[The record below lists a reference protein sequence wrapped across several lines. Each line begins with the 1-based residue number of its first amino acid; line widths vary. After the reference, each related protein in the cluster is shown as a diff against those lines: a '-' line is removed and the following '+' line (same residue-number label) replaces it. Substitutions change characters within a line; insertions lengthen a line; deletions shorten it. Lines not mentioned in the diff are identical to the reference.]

1 MESTTGR
8 IINLSSLCA
17 RFQGL
22 TDKRKAKGKRYALT
36 TILMGIFLAKLCG
49 EDKPSGIAEWV
60 KLRAGMIVSALGLKR
75 KEMPSHH
82 TYRRVLV
89 DGVNEDEFEELA
101 RKHHRRHGRAGYY
114 VVVAMDGKVMRGT
127 IDLDVRAGLC
137 LLALY
142 LPGEGVTLAQI
153 ALESQQNEISAA
165 PILLDLVDLRNKV
178 VIGDAIHTQ
187 RQVSI
192 QIGRVGSNY
201 IWTVKGNQPQ
211 LLQDLQDWFDTE
223 VELLP
228 GMGAPAKDFRSTSV
242 TNKAHGRIEVRV
254 LTTSSQLNDFLDW
267 PFLQQVFKLERHV
280 TIQKTG
286 KTRHE
291 IVYGITSLS
300 ADQASPD
307 QLLQMLRSYW
317 QIENGLHYPRD
328 VSLREDQ
335 TRFKNHSSAH
345 VMAIINNLVLG
356 LIAGSDF
363 PFVPTAR
370 RFFAAYPDKAL
381 ELLL

>member
-1 MESTTGR
+1 MECNTGKV
-8 IINLSSLCA
+8 INLGSLYR

-22 TDKRKAKGKRYALT
+22 TDHRKAKGKRYALE
-36 TILMGIFLAKLCG
+36 TILLVMFLAKLCG

-82 TYRRVLV
+82 TYRRILADVV
-89 DGVNEDEFEELA
+89 DADEFEKLA
-101 RKHHRRHGRAGYY
+101 RAHHRRHGESGYH
-114 VVVAMDGKVMRGT
+114 VVICMDGKVVRGT
-127 IDLDVRAGLC
+127 IDMEPSDGLC
-137 LLALY
+137 LLAVF

-153 ALESQQNEISAA
+153 ALKSEQNEITAA
-165 PILLDLVDLRNKV
+165 PFLLEWVNLRNKV
-178 VIGDAIHTQ
+178 VMGDAIHTQ

-192 QIGRVGSNY
+192 QIGRVGSHY

-211 LLQDLQDWFDTE
+211 LLQDLQDWFDMH
-223 VELLP
+223 VELIP
-228 GMGAPAKDFRSTSV
+228 GMGCPAKDFRSATV
-242 TNKAHGRIEVRV
+242 TNKGHGRIEVRT
-254 LTTSSQLNDFLDW
+254 LTTSSQLNDYLDW
-267 PFLQQVFKLERHV
+267 PFLQQVFKLERQV

-291 IVYGITSLS
+291 TVFGITSLP
-300 ADQASPD
+300 ADQASPA
-307 QLLQMLRSYW
+307 QLLPMLRSYW

-328 VSLREDQ
+328 VTLREDQ
-335 TRFKNHSSAH
+335 TRFTKHSAAH

-356 LIAGSDF
+356 LITYSDF
-363 PFVPTAR
+363 PFVPAAR
-370 RFFAAYPDKAL
+370 RFFAAYPEKAL